1 MLNVMIEFIKNF
13 NTYLC
18 NLYSSKVQKIK
29 TNLSNFK
36 VNKKIQNIDKTK
48 KMKRG
53 RFQYK

>member
-1 MLNVMIEFIKNF
+1 MLNVMIEFKKKF

-18 NLYSSKVQKIK
+18 NLYSSKVKKIK